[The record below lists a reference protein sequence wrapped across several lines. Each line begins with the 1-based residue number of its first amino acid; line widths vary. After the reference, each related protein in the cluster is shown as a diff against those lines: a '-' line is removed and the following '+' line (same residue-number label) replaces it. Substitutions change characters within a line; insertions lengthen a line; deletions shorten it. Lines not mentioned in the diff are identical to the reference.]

1 MRALW
6 VALGVAA
13 LAAPAWAGSSGA
25 AVYINGVRAEALR
38 DVQLKGVNVRVDAQ
52 GNVWID
58 APQYAVEV
66 DGRAAG
72 ASVAPVAVESGL
84 YWLVIED
91 NGSVGHSVQ
100 VAINGALVR
109 TVVSGAGV
117 KVLDLGPFLKRGA
130 NTVLV
135 QAAAVS
141 GAGGGALNLHVG
153 VGQMRGGALVVDRTV
168 GSFFRRVDNA
178 GTPDSRSFQL
188 DIP

>member
-109 TVVSGAGV
+109 TVVSGA
-117 KVLDLGPFLKRGA
+117 
-130 NTVLV
+130 
-135 QAAAVS
+135 
-141 GAGGGALNLHVG
+141 LNLHVG